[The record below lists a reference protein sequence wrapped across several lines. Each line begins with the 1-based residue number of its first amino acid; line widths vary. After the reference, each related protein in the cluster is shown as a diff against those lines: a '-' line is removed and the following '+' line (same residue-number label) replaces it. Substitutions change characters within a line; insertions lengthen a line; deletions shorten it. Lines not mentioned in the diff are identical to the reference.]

1 MDRTLK
7 EKSNST
13 VFVVG
18 AGFSAALGYPLSDSF
33 FGQLFER
40 ADAELRERIDYFVQ
54 HSSFRFN
61 LDAPDS
67 YPNLEELLAEIMV
80 LEHWAGAVRSQVRAE
95 FSQEFLI
102 ALRRDILSTVTK
114 WFFELQRKILKRM
127 PDWLVMF
134 VEWVKSHQASVISF
148 NWDLVL
154 DELLYGKSLS
164 LHSYGFAIPS
174 QIPALLKPHGSL
186 NWYELERPP
195 LPTDK
200 CFRLCGELDD
210 SIWVRQGL
218 GSVHFARDVMG
229 MPVIVPPAYL
239 NSIGCSPFK
248 DVGLGCIERLA
259 DADRVVF
266 LGYSMPKAD
275 LHARSLLQ
283 WGLHNNA
290 KGKSTPAEVI
300 VVNSDDQAIHRTS
313 TVVGHALAIP
323 TGARTVEAWIN
334 QNLQEPVTSIKARGG
349 RRSG

>member
-1 MDRTLK
+1 
-7 EKSNST
+7 
-13 VFVVG
+13 
-18 AGFSAALGYPLSDSF
+18 
-33 FGQLFER
+33 
-40 ADAELRERIDYFVQ
+40 
-54 HSSFRFN
+54 
-61 LDAPDS
+61 
-67 YPNLEELLAEIMV
+67 
-80 LEHWAGAVRSQVRAE
+80 
-95 FSQEFLI
+95 
-102 ALRRDILSTVTK
+102 
-114 WFFELQRKILKRM
+114 
-127 PDWLVMF
+127 
-134 VEWVKSHQASVISF
+134 
-148 NWDLVL
+148 
-154 DELLYGKSLS
+154 
-164 LHSYGFAIPS
+164 
-174 QIPALLKPHGSL
+174 
-186 NWYELERPP
+186 
-195 LPTDK
+195 
-200 CFRLCGELDD
+200 
-210 SIWVRQGL
+210 
-218 GSVHFARDVMG
+218 MG